1 MKPVKENTA
10 EIYAVMNKTRDFR
23 RQFIEHDKPTVTL
36 ILQAYPRFLD
46 INYGRLVSFLLHKY
60 AATV

>member
-10 EIYAVMNKTRDFR
+10 EIYAVMNETRDFR

-46 INYGRLVSFLLHKY
+46 INYG
-60 AATV
+60 